1 MTAPAPAPAPEP
13 AAPEGRSPARR
24 ARPVLLA
31 LFLVVSFFV
40 LREKADA
47 HPPTVGGDIWE
58 HWLIAESFDRHGTPD
73 LRPED
78 RDAVYAQAAQYGY
91 FPPDPN
97 WPYAYMLAPTNGRM
111 YGQHFFGYAVAG
123 VPVKAVL
130 RWTGRSE
137 LAWPAV
143 SNAVWFLL
151 AVGITLFGST
161 APVRERVA
169 LAGLATAG
177 PGWTYVSWPGSELMT
192 WAFLLIAVVMF
203 RDRRYGWA
211 GLASGIAAL
220 QNPPAIVFGGF
231 AFLAAVLERRWR
243 AAAGCTLGTAVGLL
257 PFAYFQYYFGKP
269 SVIAAE
275 FARTEYISWMR
286 GWSQLT
292 DLSQG
297 LLPYAPLLAVALV
310 LSVPLIA
317 YRREVRG
324 VFLLA
329 ALVTVAVGVQVS
341 RNWNSGCDGM
351 QRYLVWMLPL
361 AAAVVVDGIGGRR
374 RLWAL
379 ALAAVV
385 AHTVL
390 TYEYKRHDVLPGGY
404 LGHSKMAVWVLDRY
418 PELYWAEYEV
428 FVERTR
434 RGDNWPMTP
443 APLPVATQRPDGT
456 VSKMLMD
463 KESVDRVAVVFEA
476 EPAYI
481 SALRAEAAKKPGLFY
496 AHPPRGA
503 VRVRTTDPA
512 AKPD

>member
-1 MTAPAPAPAPEP
+1 MTAPAPAPEP
-13 AAPEGRSPARR
+13 ATPEGWHSARR
-24 ARPVLLA
+24 ARLVLLT
-31 LFLVVSFFV
+31 LFVVASVFV
-40 LREKADA
+40 VRDLANR

-58 HWLIAESFDRHGTPD
+58 HWLIAESFDRHGTPE

-78 RDAVYAQAAQYGY
+78 KATVYAQAAQFGY

-97 WPYAYMLAPTNGRM
+97 HPYAYMPAPDGRW
-111 YGQHFFGYAVAG
+111 YGVHFWGYAAAG
-123 VPVKAVL
+123 VPAKAAL
-130 RWTGRSE
+130 RWSGRSD

-151 AVGITLFGST
+151 AIGITLFAST

-169 LAGLATAG
+169 LVGLAAAG
-177 PGWTYVSWPGSELMT
+177 PGWTYVAWPGSELFS
-192 WAFLLIAVVMF
+192 WAFVLIAVVTF

-211 GLASGIAAL
+211 GVAAGIAAL

-231 AFLAAVLERRWR
+231 AFLAAVLERKWR
-243 AAAGCTLGTAVGLL
+243 AAAGCVVGTSIGLL
-257 PFAYFQYYFGKP
+257 PFAFFKYHFNKP
-269 SVIAAE
+269 SLIAEE
-275 FARTEYISWMR
+275 FARSEYISWMR

-310 LSVPLIA
+310 VAVPMIA

-324 VFLLA
+324 LFLIG
-329 ALVTVAVGVQVS
+329 ALVAVAVGVQVS

-385 AHTVL
+385 AHSVL

-463 KESVDRVAVVFEA
+463 KESVDRVAEVFVA

-481 SALRAEAAKKPGLFY
+481 SALRAQAAKHPGLFY

-503 VRVRTTDPA
+503 VRVRSTEQT
-512 AKPD
+512 AKPE